1 MPLSR
6 ITNASLFSPLL
17 PILFLEKHTISELRL
32 DILTVL
38 RTTNRKYMLYKMPGL
53 REYEVRSNPQNI
65 FIIKYYHVSFPFSSV
80 VFYLLI
86 ITFYL

>member
-1 MPLSR
+1 MPLIR
-6 ITNASLFSPLL
+6 IASSFLFSPLL

-38 RTTNRKYMLYKMPGL
+38 RTTNRKYRLYKMPGL

-65 FIIKYYHVSFPFSSV
+65 VSV
-80 VFYLLI
+80 QYLHRYDAKI
-86 ITFYL
+86 Q

>member
-1 MPLSR
+1 MPLIR
-6 ITNASLFSPLL
+6 ITSSFHFSPLL
-17 PILFLEKHTISELRL
+17 LILFLEKHTISELRL

-65 FIIKYYHVSFPFSSV
+65 VSV
-80 VFYLLI
+80 QYLHRYDAKI
-86 ITFYL
+86 Q